1 MDVAGTAER
10 AIAQIGDGWIAGDV
24 EDEALDFKRFPPSG
38 DRRAPEKFL
47 KDLAE
52 SVVCF
57 ANGNGGV
64 LIVGVADKAPPR
76 AQALVGVDPV
86 RWPLSELVANLFTRT
101 SPSITVRAHALTI
114 EGKTFYALGV
124 PPGMDVYST
133 TEGVY
138 KIRIEDKCM
147 PLEGEQLRG
156 LRAVRQ
162 GRDWSAESSGAS
174 WKDLSTAALEHG
186 ARLLRRQGSDELAAM
201 ALENPAAFGRASGI
215 ATKDG
220 DPTRAA
226 ILLYGT
232 SHALQQ
238 VPEWGVNVQT
248 RNSPGGDGRVL
259 LRRGDTSLPL
269 VLLIDQLITIV
280 GAIAQTQII
289 RVGAE
294 QIELVDYPDDVL
306 REIFANAFAHRDWE
320 ASGLVEIIHSPA
332 ELAVSSPGGLLP
344 NLRLDRLLHD
354 TASPRNRVLAAH
366 MARLRLAEMS
376 GLGFDR
382 IFREIGKLGKEP
394 PVLEDGPRFRVVLP
408 GGAGDEAFARFLRSE
423 AISDTLAED
432 VDVLMALTALR
443 NSRSVNATTLSPR
456 LQRNVGDAQRVL
468 ERMQSASL
476 VHPTRGTARR
486 AHPNY
491 TLTPTTVAAMRS
503 AITYR
508 TSTVDHDD
516 QKLLRHLKRHGRITN
531 EDVRNYLDCDVE
543 TARNRLT
550 RLRRRGVID
559 FAPDAPRRGAFV
571 EYVLVRESERSL
583 PERPA
588 PKPSVDQPAL
598 FDGDV

>member
-1 MDVAGTAER
+1 
-10 AIAQIGDGWIAGDV
+10 
-24 EDEALDFKRFPPSG
+24 
-38 DRRAPEKFL
+38 
-47 KDLAE
+47 
-52 SVVCF
+52 
-57 ANGNGGV
+57 
-64 LIVGVADKAPPR
+64 
-76 AQALVGVDPV
+76 
-86 RWPLSELVANLFTRT
+86 
-101 SPSITVRAHALTI
+101 
-114 EGKTFYALGV
+114 
-124 PPGMDVYST
+124 
-133 TEGVY
+133 
-138 KIRIEDKCM
+138 
-147 PLEGEQLRG
+147 
-156 LRAVRQ
+156 
-162 GRDWSAESSGAS
+162 
-174 WKDLSTAALEHG
+174 
-186 ARLLRRQGSDELAAM
+186 
-201 ALENPAAFGRASGI
+201 
-215 ATKDG
+215 
-220 DPTRAA
+220 
-226 ILLYGT
+226 
-232 SHALQQ
+232 
-238 VPEWGVNVQT
+238 
-248 RNSPGGDGRVL
+248 
-259 LRRGDTSLPL
+259 
-269 VLLIDQLITIV
+269 LIDQLITIV

>member
-1 MDVAGTAER
+1 
-10 AIAQIGDGWIAGDV
+10 
-24 EDEALDFKRFPPSG
+24 
-38 DRRAPEKFL
+38 
-47 KDLAE
+47 
-52 SVVCF
+52 
-57 ANGNGGV
+57 
-64 LIVGVADKAPPR
+64 
-76 AQALVGVDPV
+76 
-86 RWPLSELVANLFTRT
+86 
-101 SPSITVRAHALTI
+101 
-114 EGKTFYALGV
+114 
-124 PPGMDVYST
+124 
-133 TEGVY
+133 
-138 KIRIEDKCM
+138 
-147 PLEGEQLRG
+147 
-156 LRAVRQ
+156 
-162 GRDWSAESSGAS
+162 
-174 WKDLSTAALEHG
+174 
-186 ARLLRRQGSDELAAM
+186 
-201 ALENPAAFGRASGI
+201 
-215 ATKDG
+215 
-220 DPTRAA
+220 
-226 ILLYGT
+226 
-232 SHALQQ
+232 
-238 VPEWGVNVQT
+238 
-248 RNSPGGDGRVL
+248 
-259 LRRGDTSLPL
+259 
-269 VLLIDQLITIV
+269 LIDQLITIV

-320 ASGLVEIIHSPA
+320 ASGLVEIIHSP
-332 ELAVSSPGGLLP
+332 
-344 NLRLDRLLHD
+344 
-354 TASPRNRVLAAH
+354 
-366 MARLRLAEMS
+366 AEMS